1 MLITAAQPADLA
13 GCHAIYAHHV
23 LHGTGTFEEAPP
35 SGDEF
40 CARHQAIVQAG
51 FAWKVAREGD
61 KTLGYAYYGPFRTR
75 AAYRFTVEDSVY
87 VSPDAQGK
95 GVGRALLTA
104 LLAQAQAAGLKQMLA
119 LIGDSANAASVGLH
133 TALGFTHGG
142 VMRDVGFKFGRW
154 LDVVVMQKE
163 LSK

>member
-1 MLITAAQPADLA
+1 MLITAAQPSDLA

-23 LHGTGTFEEAPP
+23 LHGTGTFEEVPP
-35 SGDEF
+35 GEAEF
-40 CARHQAIVQAG
+40 SARHQGIVQAG
-51 FAWKVAREGD
+51 FAWNVAREGS
-61 KTLGYAYYGPFRTR
+61 KILGYAYYGPFRTR

-95 GVGRALLTA
+95 GVGRALLAA
-104 LLAQAQAAGLKQMLA
+104 LLAEAEAAGLKQMLA
-119 LIGDSANAASVGLH
+119 LIGDSQNAASVGLH
-133 TALGFTHGG
+133 TALGFAPSG

-154 LDVVVMQKE
+154 LDVVVMQRE